1 MSVWPFIGCAV
12 ISAMWLFNAF
22 SFTRKQWVCMSVL
35 LTVVSA
41 LIVLTYQQLSA
52 EKSLATYH
60 YWQNHP
66 KKKAALLHAL
76 SSPQALVPLLEKQ
89 LKHHPQDQRA
99 QRLLLTTYLRAH
111 AYQRAYA
118 LSQAHALPAA
128 IP

>member
-12 ISAMWLFNAF
+12 ISAMGLFNAF

-41 LIVLTYQQLSA
+41 LIVLTYQRLSA
-52 EKSLATYH
+52 EKSLATYY

-76 SSPQALVPLLEKQ
+76 SSSNRCLCEKQ

-111 AYQRAYA
+111 ISACLCAQSSACVA
-118 LSQAHALPAA
+118 AAA
-128 IP
+128 IS